1 MKLLV
6 DINHPAHVHY
16 FKNLIKILKQKGH
29 HIVITS
35 RNRFPAFQL
44 LEALGEN
51 YYDRGKGSG
60 SFLGKLLYIPA
71 ADLKLLR
78 LALKDKPDLFLSF
91 GTPYPNHVARLLRKP
106 GINFQDTENA
116 GLMFAITRPFSSLYC
131 TPACFKKDLGKKHI
145 RFNGYMELSYLHPN
159 YFTPDHSIYDH
170 LKINREEN
178 YVVLRFV
185 SWQASHDIGHSGISL
200 EMKREAV
207 RRFSQYARVFISSE
221 VELPDDLK
229 LYQINVPPEKM
240 HDVLAYASLLYGE
253 SATMASECA
262 VLGTPAIYLD
272 NDGRGYTDEE
282 EKKYGLVF
290 NYTESIHHQE
300 ESIRKA
306 VELLETPH
314 LKEEWQKHRQ
324 KLLQET
330 IDVTAFMVWLI
341 ENYPQSVTII
351 KEDPDYQNKFKT
363 VS

>member
-1 MKLLV
+1 MKLLI

-29 HIVITS
+29 RVVITS
-35 RNRFPAFQL
+35 RDRFPAFQL
-44 LEALGEN
+44 LDACGED

-71 ADLKLLR
+71 ADFRLLR
-78 LALKDKPDLFLSF
+78 RALKTKPDLFLSF

-106 GINFQDTENA
+106 GVNFQDTENA
-116 GLMFAITRPFSSLYC
+116 NLMFAVTRPFSSLYC
-131 TPACFKKDLGKKHI
+131 TPACFKKDLGKNHI
-145 RFNGYMELSYLHPN
+145 RFNGYMELAYLHPN
-159 YFTPDHSIYDH
+159 YFTPDDSIYKY
-170 LKINREEN
+170 LKISREEK

-200 EMKREAV
+200 EMKRKAV
-207 RRFSQYARVFISSE
+207 HRFSEYARVFITSE
-221 VELPDDLK
+221 GELPDDLTP
-229 LYQINVPPEKM
+229 YQIRIPPERM
-240 HDVLAYASLLYGE
+240 HDALAYAALLYGE

-290 NYTESIHHQE
+290 NYTESIDQQE
-300 ESIRKA
+300 KSIRKA
-306 VELLETPH
+306 VELLKTSH
-314 LKEEWQKHRQ
+314 LKEEWQRRRQ
-324 KLLQET
+324 KMLDET

-341 ENYPQSVTII
+341 ENYPRSVTIM
-351 KEDPDYQNKFKT
+351 KENPDYQDKFKT
-363 VS
+363 KG